1 MNLKAYANQ
10 IKKQLENAGVSS
22 PAFEVALLFEKV
34 FSLSRTQLLS
44 PEREIDENLELP
56 IEKGEK
62 VGSMVVLEGDEET
75 ARYRLVSDRKV
86 ERADFATT
94 YIRMIKKMI

>member
-1 MNLKAYANQ
+1 MKESVYHHVPD
-10 IKKQLENAGVSS
+10 ISCTFPVTVKKG
-22 PAFEVALLFEKV
+22 EKDQV
-34 FSLSRTQLLS
+34 KKLV
-44 PEREIDENLELP
+44 EIDENLELP

>member
-1 MNLKAYANQ
+1 MKSGAAY
-10 IKKQLENAGVSS
+10 
-22 PAFEVALLFEKV
+22 
-34 FSLSRTQLLS
+34 R
-44 PEREIDENLELP
+44 
-56 IEKGEK
+56 KGEK

-94 YIRMIKKMI
+94 YIRMIKNDLKGWRDSLSGKNCYLFLFRYYAAVKVSRY